1 MTPTS
6 FNRLAHNGGGVALQ
20 NTPDGVEWTTT
31 KIVRALEERT
41 QDLERLNQD
50 LVAFTIKSVEPTEKR
65 ITKGTDW
72 FDCVKHDPV
81 PAEAGNPDIIKI
93 KVKHHGR
100 SKKEQ
105 RTFHFMPICIKTD
118 RLRVPKYRFH
128 HKEIARNV
136 LTPNTMLKFVP
147 HIRDLEA
154 NEERN
159 YNLWLKELERMD
171 ASCGFQPMG
180 TREQR
185 VIRTTK
191 KERTAMLALYLDY
204 WLEKL
209 AITDC
214 TRSTL
219 IRHMASSQS
228 DMAITPQQKSSL
240 YGLHRDNGPADTP
253 YAARSAKMFTEAF
266 DHIFHDGVSPDRAV
280 SLQDILLLDKNVD
293 DIVES
298 KKTAKTVAQEDAKSP
313 EAFLET
319 YAIMGCLICY
329 SNSCEHGDY
338 GESNEK
344 RNFSLDCNG
353 RLEQLLTKSR
363 DAHEKSAADQTVIE
377 PCSRECFLLHGDGSN
392 LGQAMGAWEARPW
405 SASNEAL
412 LKSLFSSVECSG
424 RVKSKPQCMA
434 AEILN
439 RACWDVQQ
447 QLEKLDIHL
456 PEDNS
461 PELPRAKNLP
471 WYDRHKKVLIGDWQE
486 HTDTHDHRLRYVN
499 DPCHHDGP
507 CTTANGCKCVI
518 FNVLCE
524 RFCRCTA
531 ECCAFKF
538 TGCACS
544 GSGKTCQQRNCICVQ
559 LNRECD
565 PQLCGTCG
573 VIERAHPDNRD
584 NESIMETGCQN
595 CTLQRGDCKAVTPGK
610 SQLDGCG
617 YGLFTLEDI
626 AQHEFVIEYTGELIM
641 HDEGVRREA
650 RRGEVFDEGSFT
662 SYVFSLLDSE
672 GIWVD
677 AAIYGNHSR
686 YINHEQDTYNVEPKI
701 LYVNGE
707 YRIRFSATRNIQAG
721 EELFFNYGN
730 NFPNLTKKMIKDKTA
745 EEDGPV
751 ASESLSVEPL
761 PPKKT
766 RGQGVSTRGRGRG
779 GGRGRG
785 RGRGVGRGRGGG
797 RVQAIKSEAK
807 PVKRGRPGARKEAPQ
822 MAEEAM
828 ENAADLVISNEGRK
842 RKRDFIE
849 DSEEEDYQPTTMEE
863 ESEDKTDSQG
873 AEVENGLVRGGTRRR
888 GRRRHRTPNHDDDDE
903 TPELNTPTRGRGRQR
918 QSAVLSAGWQ
928 VDDDSERQLTPQPK
942 RRGRPPK
949 RATLNGRPNSEA
961 AQVKTLPSQPTGRK
975 AKPAVSDSIQPR
987 VHDETDDDVDD
998 KDGEVYNNDPQVT
1011 PTPVLRTRRSRRLVA
1026 SDSDDEVLPFGG
1038 DTYVDEESIGSRL
1051 SGGRSDSRSR
1061 RERKMPA
1068 RYRDRES
1075 S

>member
-1 MTPTS
+1 MSSPMNGS
-6 FNRLAHNGGGVALQ
+6 SRREFGSPRPNFNGGQHVNGLIDLTIDSNSESGPNESEELVFVSKARVQRHPHPGVISQSRFQDNGIKGHQAIVIDSSPPHALHIVDTIPSSNDGISDIDLDHNQ
-20 NTPDGVEWTTT
+20 NQNQDLAKDKEGHIGVLGTGANQRTPNGLEWTTG

-41 QDLERLNQD
+41 LDLERLNQD
-50 LVAFTIKSVEPTEKR
+50 LAAYTIKSVVATEKR
-65 ITKGTDW
+65 ILKGTDW
-72 FDCVKHDPV
+72 FANVKHEPV
-81 PAEAGNPDIIKI
+81 PAEAGNTDMIKI

-118 RLRVPKYRFH
+118 RARVPKYRFH

-191 KERTAMLALYLDY
+191 KERTTMLALYLDY

-209 AITDC
+209 AIADC

-240 YGLHRDNGPADTP
+240 FGLHRGNGPADTP
-253 YAARSAKMFTEAF
+253 QAARSAKMFTEAF
-266 DHIFHDGVSPDRAV
+266 DRVFHDGVSPDKAV
-280 SLQDILLLDKNVD
+280 SLQDILLLDKSVD

-298 KKTAKTVAQEDAKSP
+298 KKTAKNTTQEDDRST
-313 EAFLET
+313 EAFVET

-338 GESNEK
+338 GENNEK

-353 RLEQLLTKSR
+353 RLEQLFTKDR
-363 DAHEKSAADQTVIE
+363 DADEKSNADQTIIE
-377 PCSRECFLLHGDGSN
+377 PSD
-392 LGQAMGAWEARPW
+392 
-405 SASNEAL
+405 
-412 LKSLFSSVECSG
+412 
-424 RVKSKPQCMA
+424 
-434 AEILN
+434 
-439 RACWDVQQ
+439 
-447 QLEKLDIHL
+447 
-456 PEDNS
+456 
-461 PELPRAKNLP
+461 
-471 WYDRHKKVLIGDWQE
+471 
-486 HTDTHDHRLRYVN
+486 
-499 DPCHHDGP
+499 
-507 CTTANGCKCVI
+507 
-518 FNVLCE
+518 
-524 RFCRCTA
+524 
-531 ECCAFKF
+531 CCAYKF

-544 GSGKTCQQRNCICVQ
+544 GSGKTCQQRQCICVQ

-573 VIERAHPDNRD
+573 VTERAHPDNRD
-584 NESIMETGCQN
+584 NEAIMETGCQN
-595 CTLQRGDCKAVTPGK
+595 CMLQRGDGKAVTPGK

-626 AQHEFVIEYTGELIM
+626 AQHDFVIEYTGELIM

-701 LYVNGE
+701 IYVNGE

-745 EEDGPV
+745 EEDGPT
-751 ASESLSVEPL
+751 ASESQSVEPM
-761 PPKKT
+761 PVKKT
-766 RGQGVSTRGRGRG
+766 RGQGSTRGHSRG
-779 GGRGRG
+779 GGRG
-785 RGRGVGRGRGGG
+785 RGRGVGRGRGRG
-797 RVQAIKSEAK
+797 RVQMEKPEAK
-807 PVKRGRPGARKEAPQ
+807 PVKRGRPSARKEAPQ
-822 MAEEAM
+822 MPEEANLAM
-828 ENAADLVISNEGRK
+828 PSKGRK
-842 RKRDFIE
+842 RKRDPDD
-849 DSEEEDYQPTTMEE
+849 DSEEEDYQPTMEE
-863 ESEDKTDSQG
+863 ESEDKTDSLG
-873 AEVENGLVRGGTRRR
+873 TEEVGDLRGRGGPRRR
-888 GRRRHRTPNHDDDDE
+888 GRQRLRSSSEDDDDNE
-903 TPELNTPTRGRGRQR
+903 ISELNTPTRGRGRPR
-918 QSAVLSAGWQ
+918 QSVPVPVGWQ
-928 VDDDSERQLTPQPK
+928 ADEDSERQVTPQPK

-949 RATLNGRPNSEA
+949 KATLLARLSGNTVPPKSSPSKRGGRTTKPLLSER
-961 AQVKTLPSQPTGRK
+961 LPSRGR
-975 AKPAVSDSIQPR
+975 
-987 VHDETDDDVDD
+987 DEADGYVDD
-998 KDGEVYNNDPQVT
+998 HAAEADADDGDAEEGDNDTQTT
-1011 PTPVLRTRRSRRLVA
+1011 PTPILRTRRSLRLVVA
-1026 SDSDDEVLPFGG
+1026 DSDDELPTSRDG
-1038 DTYVDEESIGSRL
+1038 YVDEDSIGSRP

-1068 RYRDRES
+1068 RYRDREQS
-1075 S
+1075 